1 MGLRSLRKEK
11 GFTQGELAQMIHVD
25 QTAISQ
31 WERGVT
37 QPRLKNCLQLA
48 KALNCQIED
57 SYSATDQSA

>member
-48 KALNCQIED
+48 KALNRQIED
-57 SYSATDQSA
+57 IYSATDQSA

>member
-57 SYSATDQSA
+57 IYSATDQSA

>member
-48 KALNCQIED
+48 KVLNCQIED
-57 SYSATDQSA
+57 IYSATDQSA